1 MMSLR
6 QGWQQDD
13 GMAGSDRYYGCDL
26 VAIDVDGTLLNTR
39 WEIADDVESA
49 INTAI
54 AQRIHVTLVSGRNRM
69 GLLRVINRLDLSQS
83 YISSGGALI
92 VDYSNGQ
99 IISHNPVPREE
110 ATVIVGLART
120 KSVGIFFE
128 SQDCIYAEAGL
139 DVIERIKP
147 LNDTN
152 VVVVDDI
159 LQASPNDPTKV
170 TIVGDRDVLLSIE
183 YEIRRRNQ
191 PVHLTYSAPI
201 YMEVTKSGVNKGT
214 ALKQLAEHLHI
225 SLERVVAIGD
235 ANNDISMFD
244 VAGLAVAMGNA
255 PADVK
260 EAADLVAP
268 TNDEGGVAWVLRR
281 LVPYSDQGD

>member
-1 MMSLR
+1 MSLR
-6 QGWQQDD
+6 QGWLQDD
-13 GMAGSDRYYGCDL
+13 GRAGSDWYYGCDL
-26 VAIDVDGTLLNTR
+26 VAIDVDGTLLNRR
-39 WEIADDVESA
+39 WEITDDVESA
-49 INTAI
+49 INNAS
-54 AQRIHVTLVSGRNRM
+54 AQGIHVALVSGLNRM
-69 GLLRVINRLDLSQS
+69 GLLRVINRLELGQP
-83 YISSGGALI
+83 YISSGGAYI
-92 VDYSNGQ
+92 ADHSNGQ
-99 IISHNPVPREE
+99 VISHSPVPREE
-110 ATVIVGLART
+110 ATVVVGLART

-159 LQASPNDPTKV
+159 LQAVPNDPTKV
-170 TIVGDRDVLLSIE
+170 TLVGDRDVLLSIE

-191 PVHLTYSAPI
+191 SVYLTYSTPI
-201 YMEVTKSGVNKGT
+201 YMEVTQSGVNKGT
-214 ALKQLAEHLHI
+214 ALKRLAEHLHI

-255 PADVK
+255 PTDVK
-260 EAADLVAP
+260 EAADLIAP
-268 TNDEGGVAWVLRR
+268 TNDESGVAWVLRS
-281 LVPYSDQGD
+281 LVPYSDQGE

>member
-1 MMSLR
+1 MSLR
-6 QGWQQDD
+6 QGWLQD
-13 GMAGSDRYYGCDL
+13 GGRAGSDRYYGCDL

-39 WEIADDVESA
+39 WEITDDIESA
-49 INTAI
+49 INNAI
-54 AQRIHVTLVSGRNRM
+54 ARGIHVTLASGRNRM
-69 GLLRVINRLDLSQS
+69 GLLRVINRLGLSQP
-83 YISSGGALI
+83 YISSGGAL
-92 VDYSNGQ
+92 VADYPDGQ

-110 ATVIVGLART
+110 SRVIVGLART

-159 LQASPNDPTKV
+159 LQAGPNDPTKV
-170 TIVGDRDVLLSIE
+170 TIVGDRDALLSIE
-183 YEIRRRNQ
+183 REIHRRNQ
-191 PVHLTYSAPI
+191 AVHLTYSTPI
-201 YMEVTKSGVNKGT
+201 YMEVTQSGVNKGS
-214 ALKQLAEHLHI
+214 ALTRLAEHLHI

-255 PADVK
+255 PAEVK
-260 EAADLVAP
+260 KAADLVAP
-268 TNDEGGVAWVLRR
+268 TNDENGVAWVLRR

>member
-1 MMSLR
+1 
-6 QGWQQDD
+6 
-13 GMAGSDRYYGCDL
+13 MAGSDRYYGCDL

-39 WEIADDVESA
+39 WEITDDVESA
-49 INTAI
+49 ITTAI
-54 AQRIHVTLVSGRNRM
+54 AQRIRVTLVSGRNRM
-69 GLLRVINRLDLSQS
+69 GLLRVINRLDLSQP

-92 VDYSNGQ
+92 ADYPNGK
-99 IISHNPVPREE
+99 IISHEPVHREE
-110 ATVIVGLART
+110 ARVIVGLART

-159 LQASPNDPTKV
+159 LKASPNDPTKV
-170 TIVGDRDVLLSIE
+170 TIVGDRDALLSIE
-183 YEIRRRNQ
+183 FEIRRRNQ
-191 PVHLTYSAPI
+191 PVYLTYSAPI
-201 YMEVTKSGVNKGT
+201 YMEVTRSGVNKGT
-214 ALKQLAEHLHI
+214 ALKRLAEHLQI

-235 ANNDISMFD
+235 ASNDISMFD

-255 PADVK
+255 PAEVK

-268 TNDEGGVAWVLRR
+268 TNDESGVAWVLRR